1 MKANRIA
8 AALVVLG
15 FSAVACGASS
25 GSGGVTPGKKIAFL
39 APDASARF
47 ENQDRP
53 LFQSKVQSLCSDC
66 EVIYR
71 NAGGDA
77 TLQEQQAQSAIAAG
91 ANVIVLDPVNT
102 TFASAIAAAAAKR
115 HVAVIAYDRLVLNA
129 AGVTYYVAFD
139 NETIGALQGD
149 ALLTAMKASTKP
161 TVVMIHGDPADLN
174 AELLKKAAHGALD
187 GKVTI
192 AKEYDTPAS
201 SPGDAQLEMT
211 QALTALNNKLDGVY
225 AADDGVAGGVVAAM
239 KAAGLTTLPPIT
251 GGDAELSAVQRILA
265 GDQYMTV
272 YRPVKQEAE
281 AAALLAYDL
290 AFGVSVAAAVT
301 GGKTVNNSA
310 RDVPALLVEPQTVT
324 RRTLI
329 STVIA

>member
-25 GSGGVTPGKKIAFL
+25 GSGSRTPGKDMGSC
-39 APDASARF
+39 APNASPRLKH
-47 ENQDRP
+47 QGRP

-102 TFASAIAAAAAKR
+102 TFASAIATAAAKR

-149 ALLTAMKASTKP
+149 ALLTAMNASTKP

-174 AELLKKAAHGALD
+174 AEALKKAAHGALD

-225 AADDGVAGGVVAAM
+225 AADDGVAGGLRQGVHGGRPVVSSF
-239 KAAGLTTLPPIT
+239 PSP
-251 GGDAELSAVQRILA
+251 LA
-265 GDQYMTV
+265 GEGQGGGGR
-272 YRPVKQEAE
+272 RPSSFAISSMMASSESSTSRA
-281 AAALLAYDL
+281 
-290 AFGVSVAAAVT
+290 GM
-301 GGKTVNNSA
+301 
-310 RDVPALLVEPQTVT
+310 RIT
-324 RRTLI
+324 RKPWDSR
-329 STVIA
+329 